1 MAMWVEVCEVTRA
14 SELGVKA
21 AVMHAAALFIHLHWL
36 ARLIGLS
43 GLADRTSPGA
53 IAGGLHA
60 APRIPVIHRKRC
72 QAKTRYR
79 GQDLPS
85 PV

>member
-1 MAMWVEVCEVTRA
+1 MSSKGIRTQK
-14 SELGVKA
+14 S
-21 AVMHAAALFIHLHWL
+21 MHAAALFIHLHWL

-53 IAGGLHA
+53 IAGGLRST
-60 APRIPVIHRKRC
+60 PRIPVIHRKRC
-72 QAKTRYR
+72 QAKTRCT

>member
-1 MAMWVEVCEVTRA
+1 MGSLEVRLAKNDREI
-14 SELGVKA
+14 E
-21 AVMHAAALFIHLHWL
+21 AALFIHLHWL

-53 IAGGLHA
+53 IAGGLRT